1 MVGADETTER
11 WRSLSVCMLARKY
24 ALLLVLAGV
33 SVGVGVGVGVTVAK
47 VLAGARR

>member
-33 SVGVGVGVGVTVAK
+33 SVGVGVGVTVAK

>member
-1 MVGADETTER
+1 MVGADETTEL

-33 SVGVGVGVGVTVAK
+33 SVGVGVGVTVAK
-47 VLAGARR
+47 VLAGAHR